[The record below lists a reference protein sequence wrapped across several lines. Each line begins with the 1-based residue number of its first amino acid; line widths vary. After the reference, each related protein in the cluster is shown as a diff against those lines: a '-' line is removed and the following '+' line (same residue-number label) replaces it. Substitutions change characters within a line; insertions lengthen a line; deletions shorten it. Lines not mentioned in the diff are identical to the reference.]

1 MSNTYQILL
10 LLTDGTIHD
19 MPKTKPVDKGN
30 EQLKESQSQLKNVNQ
45 DPDNQSLAISPTKG
59 VN

>member
-1 MSNTYQILL
+1 M
-10 LLTDGTIHD
+10 HD
-19 MPKTKPVDKGN
+19 MPKTKPVDKSN